1 MVMWSS
7 CIHCVYF
14 DAPSFRCFILPI
26 KKRAMWNPFQKDGS
40 KSFNFSCNIFPPF
53 VIFMK
58 NDMRQ
63 SILLKTCKANCR
75 VPFKVLLLGVEWN
88 GVGESGERG
97 WQLGSGVLGDV

>member
-7 CIHCVYF
+7 CIHCVL
-14 DAPSFRCFILPI
+14 RCALFQVLYSAH
-26 KKRAMWNPFQKDGS
+26 KKKAMWNPFKKDGS
-40 KSFNFSCNIFPPF
+40 KSFNFCNIFPPF

-75 VPFKVLLLGVEWN
+75 APFKVLLLGVEWN

-97 WQLGSGVLGDV
+97 